1 MADLP
6 LITALSGILT
16 VPCVIALT
24 QSGDK
29 PTKVFA
35 GVCAAIGLWLGLYP
49 YVDFFRDLTTGTLL
63 DVLAIL
69 ALVLAIIIA
78 IRLKHQILGTLI
90 ITAGSLIALR
100 ALGVVGS

>member
-6 LITALSGILT
+6 LITVLGGLLT

-24 QSGDK
+24 QGTEK
-29 PTKVFA
+29 ATKAFA
-35 GVCAAIGLWLGLYP
+35 AAGAIVGLWLALFP
-49 YVDFFRDLTTGTLL
+49 YVDFIRDITSGTLL
-63 DVLAIL
+63 QVLGIL
-69 ALVLAIIIA
+69 ALVLSVIIA

-100 ALGVVGS
+100 ALGIVS